1 MMVPN
6 VTTLL
11 KKNYPALLVAA
22 AVGFTMLLPQLFLIA
37 DLGDQ
42 YHGIAITEIDNDDFY
57 YSRIKDA
64 YDGRIAIASPR
75 IYNPDRVPA
84 AIPGFG
90 EFLVALVAH
99 VFQLSVG
106 QMAVVGSFLFPATL
120 YLVLFFFTR
129 TVTGR
134 PLLALL
140 VPATIISASN
150 IAFFPA
156 ELMKLFTDPA
166 ALTPSAYL
174 RPIQPQISSILF
186 FLFLWMWYL
195 AWDRH
200 QWRYTMVSG
209 LLFGALFYTYLYAWT
224 FAVVFLGL
232 HVLLLLFKREY
243 QRALQMA
250 AIIAIG
256 GLVSVGYWW
265 NYLSVAALPAYGE
278 LTKRFGF
285 YESRKPF
292 FSTFLLLDAG
302 LIGLCSYFRKWP
314 ARAVTM
320 ALTLVLT
327 AVVVINQQV
336 VSGVRFF
343 PGHYHWYYIVPIS
356 TLIILWAVYEWLAS
370 WRPKVLLTLFLAA
383 VALVVGANGVL
394 SHYHYYRRERPAYAD
409 AQRYGAVYQWINQNV
424 EPDAVVLVH
433 EGKLADKLT
442 VFTSAYSYLPH
453 RTDRQ
458 YVIPQAYFRHTYFTK
473 LYLDGDRDPET
484 AVRAD
489 DYTLMYTLF
498 GYYNLYRYDCYACFS
513 EPELRQLK
521 DDYRDFL
528 QHDFNAN
535 LKKYK
540 VDYALWDTRA
550 STRWN
555 LDEYRFMQFI
565 TEINGVRI
573 YRVSYLPL

>member
-1 MMVPN
+1 M
-6 VTTLL
+6 L
-11 KKNYPALLVAA
+11 KKNYPALIIAA
-22 AVGFTMLLPQLFLIA
+22 AVGFIMLLPQLFLIA
-37 DLGDQ
+37 DLGNQ
-42 YHGIAITEIDNDDFY
+42 YQGIAITEIDNDDFY

-64 YDGRIAIASPR
+64 YDGKLLISSPR

-99 VFQLSVG
+99 IVQVSVG
-106 QMAVVGSFLFPATL
+106 TMAVVGSFLFPAIL

-140 VPATIISASN
+140 APATIILASN

-156 ELMKLFTDPA
+156 ELIKLFTEPA

-174 RPIQPQISSILF
+174 RPIHPQISSILF
-186 FLFLWMWYL
+186 FSFLWAWYL

-200 QWRYTMVSG
+200 QWRYTIASG
-209 LLFGALFYTYLYAWT
+209 VLFGALFYTYLYAWT

-232 HVLLLLFKREY
+232 HVLLLLIKREY

-250 AIIAIG
+250 AIVAIG
-256 GLVSVGYWW
+256 ALVSIGYWW
-265 NYLSVAALPAYGE
+265 NYLSVASLPSYSE

-285 YESRKPF
+285 YDSRKPF
-292 FSTFLLLDAG
+292 FSTFLLLDAV
-302 LIGLCSYFRKWP
+302 LISLCAFFRKWSG
-314 ARAVTM
+314 RAITLC
-320 ALTLVLT
+320 LTLVLT
-327 AVVVINQQV
+327 SVIVINQQV
-336 VSGVRFF
+336 VSGIRFF

-370 WRPKVLLTLFLAA
+370 WRPRALLTIFLVGA
-383 VALVVGANGVL
+383 ALVAGVNGIV
-394 SHYHYYRRERPAYAD
+394 SQYQYYLRERPAYAD
-409 AQRYGAVYQWINQNV
+409 AQRYTAVYQWINENV
-424 EPDAVVLVH
+424 EPGAVVLVH

-442 VFTSAYSYLPH
+442 VFTSVYSYLPH

-458 YVIPQAYFRHTYFTK
+458 YVIAQSYFRHTYFTK
-473 LYLDGDRDPET
+473 LYLDGDRDPEN

-513 EPELRQLK
+513 EPELQQLK
-521 DDYRDFL
+521 DDYREYL
-528 QHDFNAN
+528 QNDFNAN

-540 VDYALWDTRA
+540 VNYALWDTK
-550 STRWN
+550 SGTGWN
-555 LDEYRFMQFI
+555 LDEYHFMQFI

-573 YRVSYLPL
+573 YQVS